1 MGTHNV
7 IFKIEIKM
15 EPASLALY
23 RAAHKTEIRIS
34 VCDPQRSIRIDK
46 IMWIDMKRVIVV

>member
-23 RAAHKTEIRIS
+23 RAAHKTELRIS